1 MASSEGVSEVA
12 KQEDVGA
19 CPLASEAHDV
29 ELPDKQRAGAS
40 PPSVATSARPA
51 PPPDPAPAIRTAPAP
66 TPPLPPTPQSQSQS
80 QPPSS
85 SISAATA
92 AERSPPT
99 AIQAQPN
106 GSQTIRRG
114 RGRPPGRRPKAQIQT
129 QPAPQPQGLIQ
140 AQTSP
145 GQLHAPDQIQTPN
158 RPSIPDPI
166 RAPDDGQKAAF
177 LYHTLSS
184 MDPYHSTPMD
194 FIHLLVKAA
203 VRDNEIAY
211 DIKQLQARW
220 NADPA
225 YQSIIASQQTY
236 KNPFMGPNGQPPP
249 PPPPPP
255 PPHHENRHL
264 MPAQSLPQPHG
275 KDQGP
280 LRPPPGPPSRQK
292 PGATGTQWMPPVINP
307 ITSLPPHVRLRQATA
322 NGPPPASI
330 SAPPVVEGEE
340 DDEPH
345 APNEKPVN
353 FTSMLNSA
361 EAELGWTGK
370 YEKLSEIRQ
379 ESSGWQAAQKIGKI
393 LDKMSQKATL
403 HLKFANRVHIL
414 TVIRE
419 IIMSVLETQGT
430 RVATEVRNMSGN
442 YDVPLLASVK
452 KLTDG
457 QRRRL
462 GKLENGKWMQEFLET
477 VELANKQDMFP
488 RVKEAYDLINNQ
500 T

>member
-1 MASSEGVSEVA
+1 MASSEGGSEVA
-12 KQEDVGA
+12 KQEDAGA
-19 CPLASEAHDV
+19 CPHASEAHV
-29 ELPDKQRAGAS
+29 ELPDKQRAGAGS
-40 PPSVATSARPA
+40 PSVAASAGPG
-51 PPPDPAPAIRTAPAP
+51 PLPDPAPAIRTAPA
-66 TPPLPPTPQSQSQS
+66 PQSQSQS

-92 AERSPPT
+92 AERLPPT

-106 GSQTIRRG
+106 GPQATRRR
-114 RGRPPGRRPKAQIQT
+114 RGRPPGRRPKAQIQP
-129 QPAPQPQGLIQ
+129 QPAPQPQGPTQ
-140 AQTSP
+140 AQVSP
-145 GQLHAPDQIQTPN
+145 GQSHAPDQSQTPN

-225 YQSIIASQQTY
+225 YQSIIASQQAY

-255 PPHHENRHL
+255 HHESRHL
-264 MPAQSLPQPHG
+264 MPAQSLPQSHG
-275 KDQGP
+275 RGQGP
-280 LRPPPGPPSRQK
+280 PRPPPGPPSRQK

-307 ITSLPPHVRLRQATA
+307 ITSLPPHIRQRQATA

-330 SAPPVVEGEE
+330 SAPPVVEGDE

-370 YEKLSEIRQ
+370 YDKLSEIRQ

-419 IIMSVLETQGT
+419 ILMSVLETQGT

-462 GKLENGKWMQEFLET
+462 RKLENGKWMQEFLET
-477 VELANKQDMFP
+477 VELANRQDMFP
-488 RVKEAYDLINNQ
+488 RVQEAYDFINNQ